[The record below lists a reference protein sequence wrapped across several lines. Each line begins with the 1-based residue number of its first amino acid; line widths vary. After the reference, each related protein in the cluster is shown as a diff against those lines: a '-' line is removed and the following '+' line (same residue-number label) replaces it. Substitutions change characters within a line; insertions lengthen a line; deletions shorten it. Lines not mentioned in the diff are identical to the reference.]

1 LEKLNLRPQ
10 VSFHKIWR
18 GHDRAYLLQE
28 RAEKHAYLAE
38 VAKDYES
45 KCDGEA
51 FELHAFCIMGNHVH
65 EEGRLKGDPR
75 HLSDHRCRAHACFGL
90 KLNRRKGRLG
100 KLAHSRPKTLVIQS
114 DDAEIRCS
122 FYIHT
127 NPMRANIA
135 KTPWNVRWRTFSS
148 CRLYSHGERNHQNRH
163 LVLPDWYLCLGPTPK
178 ARQAAYL
185 SLLMAYLRAA
195 ERSKNKGPVG
205 AAPHAT

>member
-1 LEKLNLRPQ
+1 MNAIIPHRYAGLVFSTLMALSMSIPMSAVILIVNGGLGHSQVRHSSRRVLKKLNLRPQ

-38 VAKDYES
+38 VAKDHES
-45 KCDGEA
+45 KCDGKA

-75 HLSDHRCRAHACFGL
+75 HLSDHMCRAHACFGL
-90 KLNRRKGRLG
+90 KFNRRKGRLG
-100 KLAHSRPKTLVIQS
+100 KLAHSSPKTLVIQS

-148 CRLYSHGERNHQNRH
+148 CRL
-163 LVLPDWYLCLGPTPK
+163 
-178 ARQAAYL
+178 
-185 SLLMAYLRAA
+185 
-195 ERSKNKGPVG
+195 
-205 AAPHAT
+205 